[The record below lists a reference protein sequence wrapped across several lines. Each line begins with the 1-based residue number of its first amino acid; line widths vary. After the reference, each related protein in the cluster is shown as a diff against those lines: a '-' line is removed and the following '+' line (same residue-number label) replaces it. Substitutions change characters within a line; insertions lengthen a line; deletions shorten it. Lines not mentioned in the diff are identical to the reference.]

1 MKKKEQKGLNW
12 VEDVND
18 INKLCA
24 MMMHS
29 LDRIEDLL
37 TKCIYDD
44 VHGFVALTEDEKSL
58 LSHPYMKRLHFIK
71 QNALANFIFPGATH
85 TRFSHSIGVLHIVE
99 KMIQKSS

>member
-1 MKKKEQKGLNW
+1 MEITGIMEIAKF
-12 VEDVND
+12 
-18 INKLCA
+18 
-24 MMMHS
+24 
-29 LDRIEDLL
+29 EDLL
-37 TKCIYDD
+37 TKRIYDD

-99 KMIQKSS
+99 KMIQKLKTVGDGALFYLMLSM